1 MSTLSAE
8 LLRFVGELRL
18 AEVPVSVAETLD
30 AMRAVAA
37 AGLADRARVREAL
50 AAALVKDEADRASFD
65 EVFARFFGTGAGAA
79 REAGRPGTHRRLAAA
94 AGSGRGEAG
103 ASARMRAERARPDAT
118 PHGGAPP
125 SAPPPA
131 KAEPEAESAK
141 ARAASGDSTP
151 RPGAAESSAAGGG
164 VPKDAAPR
172 GERAPQDNAA
182 VEASDEPGI
191 DARRQA
197 TLRSARRAPFAA
209 YTGLEYEAARDAL
222 APLARRFRLRLG
234 RRLHAARRGRVD
246 FRRTI
251 RASLQ
256 HGGALAELRFR
267 ARRPRHADLL
277 ILADVSGSVRYCSA
291 LMLELVAGAYGYFR
305 RVQSFVF
312 IDRLAEAEFAGGHV
326 ATEPALD
333 LYARSDFGRVLG
345 EIWERR
351 SELLSRT
358 TLMVILGDG
367 RNNRRPARADLLR
380 DLRGLCRAVVWLTPE
395 PDERWGTGD
404 SAIHQYARAVD
415 ALNRCANLSELER
428 SLERS
433 IRAVF

>member
-1 MSTLSAE
+1 MSALSAE

-18 AEVPVSVAETLD
+18 AGVPVSVAETLD

-50 AAALVKDEADRASFD
+50 ATALVKDEADRASFE
-65 EVFARFFGTGAGAA
+65 EVFARFFGPGTETA
-79 REAGRPGTHRRLAAA
+79 REAGHPGARRRLAAA
-94 AGSGRGEAG
+94 TGEGRGEQG
-103 ASARMRAERARPDAT
+103 TSDRARPERVRSDAM
-118 PHGGAPP
+118 PRGSAQHGAP
-125 SAPPPA
+125 SPA
-131 KAEPEAESAK
+131 EAEPK
-141 ARAASGDSTP
+141 AAGAQALAAFGDAP
-151 RPGAAESSAAGGG
+151 GPGAAESAHAEVS
-164 VPKDAAPR
+164 VLRDAALR
-172 GERAPQDNAA
+172 GERAPKIDAGI
-182 VEASDEPGI
+182 EAEEPGS

-197 TLRSARRAPFAA
+197 ALRRAQRTPFAA
-209 YTGLEYEAARDAL
+209 YTDLEYEAARDAL

-234 RRLHAARRGRVD
+234 RRLHAAPRGRVD

-256 HGGALAELRFR
+256 RGGAMAELRFR
-267 ARRPRHADLL
+267 SRRPRHADLL
-277 ILADVSGSVRYCSA
+277 ILSDVSGSVRYCSA
-291 LMLELVAGAYGYFR
+291 LMLELVAGAYGHFR
-305 RVQSFVF
+305 RVRSFVF
-312 IDRLAEAEFAGGHV
+312 IDRLAEAEFVGGHV
-326 ATEPALD
+326 VTEPALD
-333 LYARSDFGRVLG
+333 LYARSDFGRVLSQ
-345 EIWERR
+345 IWEQR

-380 DLRGLCRAVVWLTPE
+380 DLRRLCRAVVWLTPE

-415 ALNRCANLSELER
+415 AVHRCANLGELER

-433 IRAVF
+433 IKTAF